1 MRKVC
6 WMLSGM
12 TFGAAAAML
21 AAPAPGW
28 RTRRSIRRKAED
40 GYDYFEDRS
49 RDLVEKGNELCHQ
62 TKDRVDHAVDEVSR
76 RVKSL
81 VG

>member
-6 WMLSGM
+6 WMLTGM

-28 RTRRSIRRKAED
+28 KTRRAIRRKAED
-40 GYDYFEDRS
+40 GYDYFEDTR
-49 RDLVEKGNELCHQ
+49 RDLMEKGNELCHQ
-62 TKDRVDHAVDEVSR
+62 TKERVDEAVESVSR